1 MNSMIPETLHIKH
14 GKTAGFFS
22 NCSVRL
28 KQIID
33 YSNKNNK
40 FPQNIDS
47 SAQFRNYKEDI
58 DDNAND
64 LTKYFFEQKPTPTNF
79 GKVKF
84 AVNEQYNKYKNI
96 DFKGVT
102 PLIKAYFSP
111 GIIITNII
119 EALEKKY
126 SIDYQNTCAVF
137 YRGNDKVSETVLADY
152 GQFFNKSKEILQ
164 NNPHIKFLIQTDE
177 LEFAEAFKRE
187 FSNSFWFDE
196 LSMINHNPNS
206 SVHHSLPRNKRKEQA
221 AYLLAAVIIL
231 SKAKHLITHSGN
243 CGLWAVLYRG
253 HVENVYQFLKKKNWK
268 TQEIKKNF
276 SWV

>member
-1 MNSMIPETLHIKH
+1 MNNIIPETLHTKH

-33 YSNKNNK
+33 YLNKNNK

-47 SAQFRNYKEDI
+47 SSQFQNYKEDI

-126 SIDYQNTCAVF
+126 LLDYSNICSVY
-137 YRGNDKVSETVLADY
+137 YRGNDKVIETGLAEHEE
-152 GQFFNKSKEILQ
+152 FFNKAEEIRQ
-164 NNPHIKFLIQTDE
+164 KNPNVKFLVQTDE
-177 LEFAEAFKRE
+177 IEFAEAFKQR
-187 FSNSFWFDE
+187 FPNSFWFDE
-196 LSMINHNPNS
+196 LAMINHNPDS
-206 SVHHSLPRNKRKEQA
+206 SVHHSLPRNERKEQA
-221 AYLLAAVIIL
+221 SYLLAATIIIA
-231 SKAKHLITHSGN
+231 KTKHLITHSGN

-253 HVENVYQFLKKKNWK
+253 HVENVYQFLKKKTGK
-268 TQEIKKNF
+268 LKK
-276 SWV
+276 